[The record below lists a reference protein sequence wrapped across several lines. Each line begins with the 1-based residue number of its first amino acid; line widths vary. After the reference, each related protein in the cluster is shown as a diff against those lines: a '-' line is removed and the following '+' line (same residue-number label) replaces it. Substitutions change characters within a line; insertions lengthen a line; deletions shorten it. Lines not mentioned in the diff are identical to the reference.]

1 MKLVSILHVNTM
13 RDTLKK
19 KVDTYLPIY
28 TNLTSVKTNTLRA

>member
-19 KVDTYLPIY
+19 KVDTYLP
-28 TNLTSVKTNTLRA
+28 TNLTSVKTNTLSA

>member
-19 KVDTYLPIY
+19 NVDTY
-28 TNLTSVKTNTLRA
+28 TLRTNRHSLTLAH